1 MIGLDTNVLLRWI
14 VNDPSAPEQ
23 SRRVAAAL
31 EAPGTLYVNLVVLAE
46 TAWVLTHRAKFDRD
60 LLADAVS
67 GLLAAPGVKVEAP
80 AAVDDAL
87 AGFRAGG
94 GGFVDHLIGALNR
107 RAGCT
112 TTLTFDR
119 AARRSPDFSAVP

>member
-14 VNDPSAPEQ
+14 VADPSAPEQ
-23 SRRVAAAL
+23 SRRVAEAL
-31 EAPGTLYVNLVVLAE
+31 DRPETLYINLVVLAE
-46 TAWVLTHRAKFDRD
+46 TTWVLSNRTKFDRT
-60 LLADAVS
+60 LLADAIA
-67 GLLAAPGVKVEAP
+67 GLLAAPTVRLEASSAVE
-80 AAVDDAL
+80 DAL
-87 AGFRAGG
+87 EGFRAGG

-119 AARRSPDFSAVP
+119 AARRSPDFTAVP